1 MILNASGKISPLG
14 TNTALIMEM
23 LRRDAAAFD
32 QFMMRHHIFFFI
44 PVILIPNRECVR
56 SCELDQKKKN
66 HPIQMH
72 IVCSTNWSVCGCVQP
87 AVLPQSHFTQN
98 THFWV
103 WTQNWEL
110 KISIIMP
117 ELWSS
122 STLHTQQ
129 THQLQITQL
138 EKKEC

>member
-1 MILNASGKISPLG
+1 M
-14 TNTALIMEM
+14 MEM

-32 QFMMRHHIFFFI
+32 QFMMRHHIFFI

-56 SCELDQKKKN
+56 SCELVKKKKKKSSN
-66 HPIQMH
+66 SNAH
-72 IVCSTNWSVCGCVQP
+72 SLLNKLECVGEQP
-87 AVLPQSHFTQN
+87 VVLPQSHFTEN

-103 WTQNWEL
+103 WTQNWEQR
-110 KISIIMP
+110 ISIIMP